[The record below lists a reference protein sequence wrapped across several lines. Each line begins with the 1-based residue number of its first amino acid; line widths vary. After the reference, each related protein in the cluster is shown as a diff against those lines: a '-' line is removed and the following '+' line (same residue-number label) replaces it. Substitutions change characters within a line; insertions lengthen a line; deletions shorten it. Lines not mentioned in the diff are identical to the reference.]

1 METDITY
8 KDIIDQF
15 GTERQCRQAMEECAE
30 LIQAINKALRYPNN
44 SSTRLQLIEE
54 IADVKIMIMQLEEIF
69 DITWK
74 EASHMFEYKKVRL
87 IKKYLE
93 EKHMAERRKE

>member
-1 METDITY
+1 
-8 KDIIDQF
+8 
-15 GTERQCRQAMEECAE
+15 
-30 LIQAINKALRYPNN
+30 
-44 SSTRLQLIEE
+44 
-54 IADVKIMIMQLEEIF
+54 MQLEEMF

>member
-1 METDITY
+1 MNDITY
-8 KDIIDQF
+8 KDIINQF
-15 GTERQCRQAMEECAE
+15 GVNRQCRQAMEECAE
-30 LIQAINKALRYPNN
+30 LIQAINKAVRYPDN

-54 IADVKIMIMQLEEIF
+54 IADVKIMIIQLEEMF

-93 EKHMAERRKE
+93 EKHMAERRAE